1 MSTIHERRLRQDN
14 GRVPRAAPTASP
26 EQLAGVDLN
35 LIVAF
40 DALARERSVTRA
52 AHGMGV
58 TQSAMSH
65 ALRRLRDLI
74 ADPLFIRGRG
84 GMTLTPRA
92 ASLVVPLRSGLATI
106 GRALTQPNPFEP
118 RSARRAFCIA
128 SPDLFDVLAIPPLLA
143 RIRHEAPGV
152 DIAVV
157 PANER
162 RLPEQLET
170 GDVDVAVM
178 AHIEESRAEGPL
190 ASAPGILRRTLFYDR
205 FMCFIRRGHRAVKA
219 KRGRGGA
226 ADAPSAMSLEAYAGL
241 SHALVSPSGGGPG
254 LVDHLLE
261 EHGLARRIVLRVP
274 HFYSA
279 LAIVAKSDLILTA
292 PAALARL
299 VPDGLAVVALPPPLR
314 LPRHSVNLV
323 WHERFSKEPGH
334 AWLRGTVAEV
344 ASESARLPATGS
356 GHAREGQRSRH

>member
-1 MSTIHERRLRQDN
+1 MNSIHEGRLPENN
-14 GRVPRAAPTASP
+14 GRVPRTGAPASP

-40 DALARERSVTRA
+40 DVLARERSVTRA
-52 AHGMGV
+52 AQGMGV

-65 ALRRLRDLI
+65 ALRRLRDLF
-74 ADPLFIRGRG
+74 ADPLLVRGRG

-92 ASLVVPLRSGLATI
+92 ASLVVPLRSGLVTI
-106 GRALTQPNPFEP
+106 GRALTQPNRFEA
-118 RSARRAFCIA
+118 RSARRAFCIS

-157 PANER
+157 PVNER

-170 GDVDVAVM
+170 GEVDVAVM
-178 AHIEESRAEGPL
+178 ARIEESRAEGPIV
-190 ASAPGILRRTLFYDR
+190 SAPGILRRTLFYDR
-205 FMCFIRRGHRAVKA
+205 FSCFIRRGHPALKA
-219 KRGRGGA
+219 KGGRRGA
-226 ADAPSAMSLEAYAGL
+226 TAPSTISLEAYAGL
-241 SHALVSPSGGGPG
+241 SHALVSPTGGGPG

-261 EHGLARRIVLRVP
+261 DHGLVRRIVLRVP

-299 VPDGLAVVALPPPLR
+299 VPDGLAVVTLPPPLR
-314 LPRHSVNLV
+314 LPRHSVNLI

-334 AWLRGTVAEV
+334 GWLRGMVAQV
-344 ASESARLPATGS
+344 ASESARVPATGS
-356 GHAREGQRSRH
+356 GHAREGHRARR